1 MAVGAN
7 RNYLP
12 TFNIIL
18 GKGDNFNQFFSYL
31 CLSFLLKFNKD

>member
-1 MAVGAN
+1 MGTVSHGDRHFCYIARKMAVGAN

-18 GKGDNFNQFFSYL
+18 GVGN
-31 CLSFLLKFNKD
+31 KF